1 MQRQICTKT
10 FENSKI
16 IPLVFAVDDNYAP
29 FLGVTLKSIIENSS
43 KDFLYKIYVLNT
55 GLTSRNVKRIS
66 ALAVDNFEIKYIDV
80 NNELRK
86 IRDRLFIRDY
96 YTDTTYYRFFI
107 PELFPEYDKVL
118 YLDSDIVVL
127 DDIAKLYNTDIGDN
141 LLGAVQEEVM
151 ANIEVFGNYVE
162 EGLGIACKNYFNAG
176 VALLNLKELRSFNI
190 LQKFLAMI
198 DKYKFEVTQDQD
210 YLNVLCQDRVT
221 MIELGWNKT
230 PFKDVCFDERK
241 IKLIHYKLSFKP
253 WLYDDV
259 TYADY
264 FWKYAEKTSFYREIL
279 NIKLAY
285 TDENRERDSIAY
297 KNLMQLALDY
307 TLSENNYKRLTE
319 KFL

>member
-1 MQRQICTKT
+1 MQRQIGIKT
-10 FENSKI
+10 FESSKT

-43 KDFLYKIYVLNT
+43 KEFLYKIYVLNT
-55 GLTSRNVKRIS
+55 GLTARNVKRIS
-66 ALAVDNFEIKYIDV
+66 ALALDNFEIKYIDV
-80 NNELRK
+80 NNELCK

-96 YTDTTYYRFFI
+96 YTNTTYYRFFI

-151 ANIEVFGNYVE
+151 ANVEVFGNYVE

-190 LQKFLAMI
+190 LQKFLAMV

-230 PFKDVCFDERK
+230 PFKDVWFDERN

-259 TYADY
+259 VYANY

-319 KFL
+319 KFS

>member
-1 MQRQICTKT
+1 MQRQIGTKT
-10 FENSKI
+10 FESSKI

-43 KDFLYKIYVLNT
+43 KEFLYKIYVLNT
-55 GLTSRNVKRIS
+55 GLTARNVKRIS
-66 ALAVDNFEIKYIDV
+66 ALALDNFEIKYIDV
-80 NNELRK
+80 NNELCK

-96 YTDTTYYRFFI
+96 YTNTTYYRFFI

-151 ANIEVFGNYVE
+151 ANVEVFGNYVE

-190 LQKFLAMI
+190 LQKFLAMV

-230 PFKDVCFDERK
+230 PFKDVWFDERN

-259 TYADY
+259 VYADY